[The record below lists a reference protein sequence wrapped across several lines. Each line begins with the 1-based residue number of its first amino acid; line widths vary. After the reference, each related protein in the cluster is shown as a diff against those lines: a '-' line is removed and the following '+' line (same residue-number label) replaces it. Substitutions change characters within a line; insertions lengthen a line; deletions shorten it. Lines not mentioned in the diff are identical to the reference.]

1 MATLRESASDTFTV
15 GSYKLASLLAQLTPG
30 PLAYA
35 SARLIG
41 YTASASLQSR
51 RSIIER
57 HIKRVKPGIA
67 KRDLRSAVQ
76 GAFDSYA
83 RYYVESFRLPGLPK
97 EVVYNSLTIEG
108 FDLVLEGL
116 SKGRGVILALPHLG
130 GWEWAG
136 RWLADQEHKVTVVVE
151 PLQPPEL
158 FEWFTKLRTNLGM
171 NVVPL
176 GDGVATQIL
185 SALRD
190 NHVVCLLCDRDI
202 RGDGIPV
209 EFFGEETTLPGGPVT
224 LALRSGAPL
233 LPVGVYFTDRYN
245 GHHAVVRRPLE
256 ISRAGRLRDDVAAGT
271 QRLARELESLI
282 SRAPEQWHMFQPNW
296 PSDPGFADMR
306 ADRA

>member
-1 MATLRESASDTFTV
+1 MATLRESATDTFTV

-57 HIKRVKPGIA
+57 HIRRAKPGID
-67 KRDLRSAVQ
+67 KRALRGAVQ

-83 RYYVESFRLPGLPK
+83 RYYVESFRLPGLPR
-97 EVVYNSLTIEG
+97 EVVHNSFTIDG
-108 FDLVLEGL
+108 FDSVLLGL
-116 SKGRGVILALPHLG
+116 TKGRGVILALPHLG

-136 RWLADQEHKVTVVVE
+136 RWLADQKHKVTVVVE

-158 FEWFTKLRTNLGM
+158 FEWFTNLRTNLGM

-176 GDGVATQIL
+176 GDGVAAEIL

-190 NHVVCLLCDRDI
+190 NHIVCLLCDRDLK
-202 RGDGIPV
+202 GDGIPV
-209 EFFGEETTLPGGPVT
+209 EFFGEVTTLPAGPVT
-224 LALRSGAPL
+224 LAIRSGAPL
-233 LPVGVYFTDRYN
+233 ITAAVYFTDRYN
-245 GHHAVVRRPLE
+245 GHHAIVRPPLE
-256 ISRAGRLRDDVAAGT
+256 LTRNGRLRDDVAAGT
-271 QRLARELESLI
+271 QKLAHELEALI
-282 SRAPEQWHMFQPNW
+282 RRAPEQWHMFQPNW
-296 PSDPGFADMR
+296 PSDPGYAEMR
-306 ADRA
+306 AGSN